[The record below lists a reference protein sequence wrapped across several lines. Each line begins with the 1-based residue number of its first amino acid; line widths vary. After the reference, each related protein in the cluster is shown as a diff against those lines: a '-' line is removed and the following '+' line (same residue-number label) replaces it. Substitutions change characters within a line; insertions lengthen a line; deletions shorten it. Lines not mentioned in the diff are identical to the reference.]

1 MSPSDIGYILGYG
14 FGIFVVL
21 MIIIAVKKLI
31 ANIIKGYKG
40 E

>member
-1 MSPSDIGYILGYG
+1 MSPSAIGEFLGFA

-31 ANIIKGYKG
+31 TNIIKGYKG
-40 E
+40 K